1 MVRER
6 TMPTT
11 AIPSVAAIERAMK
24 SEELG
29 NIMSNLFARIDEM
42 ELDRRLEISMAQ
54 ADRGELRPAREVI
67 KEMREWLA
75 SEYAKN

>member
-6 TMPTT
+6 T
-11 AIPSVAAIERAMK
+11 AIPSLTAIKHAMK

-29 NIMSNLFARIDEM
+29 DIMSNLFARIDEM

-54 ADRGELRPAREVI
+54 ADRGEGRPAREVI
-67 KEMREWLA
+67 REMREWLA
-75 SEYAKN
+75 SEYANKK